1 LTEQNIKLTN
11 QLQDTKEMLFEA
23 ERSLAEL
30 NVKVIAQIKENST
43 NKDQVLQNEE
53 LKAQLTI
60 EREESANLKKV
71 AD

>member
-1 LTEQNIKLTN
+1 
-11 QLQDTKEMLFEA
+11 MLFEA

-30 NVKVIAQIKENST
+30 NAKVIAQIKENST

-53 LKAQLTI
+53 IKAQLAI